1 MKLRHSA
8 QTDIGRSREVNQDA
22 YGVGDPLPNGIQLYV
37 VCDGM
42 GGHLAG
48 EVASQTAVQT
58 MLETFPNVVQT
69 DIPKALTTAIVSAN
83 QAVFDRGRGN
93 MGTTSVALLIFKNVA
108 FLANVGDSRAYLIR
122 NNSMRQV
129 TVDHSFVEE
138 QVRAGLM
145 TREQASQSKIKN
157 IITRAVGHQREVQVD
172 VFREPVQV
180 GDRFLISSDGLH
192 GFVDEAT
199 ILRTI
204 NTLPFDQI
212 VPKLIDLA
220 NGVGGYDNITALLVE
235 VDELDELEA
244 NDPLLETLLNQ
255 PLTTPARSADPITEE
270 FELPAGPTGTKPMA
284 VVGMHDDETQQHVPL
299 TASGRLT
306 PAMAEAHAKPAASAP
321 RPAAKAEGGG
331 LSGWG
336 ILGSLVVLAALLGV
350 LYFFKLPPMSFLF
363 PDTTA
368 TPSQNIVAV
377 PSLMPTTQP
386 TTTLAPMTA
395 APLATATTGITP
407 TLQQPTATP

>member
-58 MLETFPNVVQT
+58 MLETFPTVVQS

-172 VFREPVQV
+172 VFREPVQA

-192 GFVDEAT
+192 GFVDEST

-204 NTLPFDQI
+204 NTLPFEQI
-212 VPKLIDLA
+212 VPRLIDLA

-235 VDELDELEA
+235 VDELDELA
-244 NDPLLETLLNQ
+244 DNDPLLETLLNQ
-255 PLTTPARSADPITEE
+255 PLTSGRSADPITEE
-270 FELPAGPTGTKPMA
+270 FELPVGPTGTAPMPVA
-284 VVGMHDDETQQHVPL
+284 GMHDDETQQHVPIS
-299 TASGRLT
+299 ASGRLT
-306 PAMAEAHAKPAASAP
+306 PAMAEAHARPVSSAKPAAKTESS
-321 RPAAKAEGGG
+321 G
-331 LSGWG
+331 LTGWG
-336 ILGSLVVLAALLGV
+336 ILGSLVVLAALVGV
-350 LYFFKLPPMSFLF
+350 LYFFKLPPMSMFF

-368 TPSQNIVAV
+368 TPSQNVVAV

-386 TTTLAPMTA
+386 TTTLAPITTA
-395 APLATATTGITP
+395 TLATATTGLTP

>member
-22 YGVGDPLPNGIQLYV
+22 YGVGDPLPNGIQLFV

-58 MLETFPNVVQT
+58 MLATFPNVVQS

-122 NNSMRQV
+122 NNAMRQI

-172 VFREPVQV
+172 VFREPVQA

-199 ILRTI
+199 ILKTI
-204 NTLPFDQI
+204 NTLPFEQI
-212 VPKLIDLA
+212 VPRLIDLA
-220 NGVGGYDNITALLVE
+220 NGVGGYDNITALLVQ
-235 VDELDELEA
+235 VDELEA
-244 NDPLLETLLNQ
+244 IADNDPLLETLLNQ
-255 PLTTPARSADPITEE
+255 PLTGPLRSAEPITEE
-270 FELPAGPTGTKPMA
+270 FELPVGPTGTAPMPVA
-284 VVGMHDDETQQHVPL
+284 GMRDDETQQHVPI
-299 TASGRLT
+299 TASGRLN
-306 PAMAEAHAKPAASAP
+306 PAMAAIPTSAARPTPTTAPKPA
-321 RPAAKAEGGG
+321 GGG

-336 ILGSLVVLAALLGV
+336 ILGSLVVLAALVGV
-350 LYFFKLPPMSFLF
+350 LYIFKLPPVSLLF
-363 PDTTA
+363 PDTTS
-368 TPSQNIVAV
+368 TPNQIVVAV

-386 TTTLAPMTA
+386 TTTLAPITN
-395 APLATATTGITP
+395 APLATATSGISP
-407 TLQQPTATP
+407 TLQQPTPTP